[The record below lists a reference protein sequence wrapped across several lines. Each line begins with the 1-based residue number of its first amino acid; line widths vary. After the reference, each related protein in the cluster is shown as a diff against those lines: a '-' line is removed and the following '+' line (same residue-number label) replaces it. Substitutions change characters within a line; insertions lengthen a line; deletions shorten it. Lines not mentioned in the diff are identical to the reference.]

1 MKSELV
7 CKAMA
12 ILNAHDFY
20 YMMSDSTQRSTV
32 INEAVCCGYQ

>member
-20 YMMSDSTQRSTV
+20 YVMSGRKSSQR
-32 INEAVCCGYQ
+32 IDEAVCCCYQ